1 MDINNKNIK
10 DINIIEEVPFKK
22 RIFNFY
28 FFTLLKKDI
37 GIFFYIFFFILETI
51 QLCSYSFSEPHL
63 NNWHIKEN
71 KIEDISLII
80 GYQRITP
87 IMKY

>member
-37 GIFFYIFFFILETI
+37 GIFFYIFFFVLETI
-51 QLCSYSFSEPHL
+51 QLCSYSF
-63 NNWHIKEN
+63 
-71 KIEDISLII
+71 
-80 GYQRITP
+80 
-87 IMKY
+87 

>member
-1 MDINNKNIK
+1 M
-10 DINIIEEVPFKK
+10 PFKK

-80 GYQRITP
+80 GYPRINT
-87 IMKY
+87 IMKYLKKNIYLIIY

>member
-37 GIFFYIFFFILETI
+37 GIF
-51 QLCSYSFSEPHL
+51 Q
-63 NNWHIKEN
+63 N
-71 KIEDISLII
+71 LI
-80 GYQRITP
+80 
-87 IMKY
+87 

>member
-1 MDINNKNIK
+1 MDIDAKNIK

-37 GIFFYIFFFILETI
+37 GIFFYIIFFFIR
-51 QLCSYSFSEPHL
+51 
-63 NNWHIKEN
+63 NN
-71 KIEDISLII
+71 S
-80 GYQRITP
+80 
-87 IMKY
+87 IMFLFIF

>member
-1 MDINNKNIK
+1 MDIDNKNIK

-37 GIFFYIFFFILETI
+37 
-51 QLCSYSFSEPHL
+51 
-63 NNWHIKEN
+63 
-71 KIEDISLII
+71 
-80 GYQRITP
+80 
-87 IMKY
+87 